1 MRGGRK
7 VPEHSE
13 DSGQT
18 SLWDTPPEQVWTGQV
33 ILPGPRMAHQRIYDC
48 KTTGGMA
55 LAIAMF
61 KNKELKLQF
70 LVL

>member
-1 MRGGRK
+1 MIRREGL
-7 VPEHSE
+7 EYTE
-13 DSGQT
+13 DSGRT
-18 SLWDTPPEQVWTGQV
+18 WPWCTPLEQVWKGQV